1 MDLETAR
8 FVLSKSGEDCLK
20 ELTARYPSIAAPQ
33 ELTVIEWLRKHARLN
48 QAQSSAILEVAKARQ
63 KAAETNKFSR
73 ATQMFFTREALEQAS
88 GEEIAAYRSQR
99 FTRVFEANTAI
110 ADLCCGIG
118 GDTTALSRQFSVTG
132 VDLDQS
138 RLLFAAANAAVY
150 GNAERFTGLHED
162 VTECKINAYQ
172 GAFFDPGRRTK
183 DGRRINN
190 PEHYLPPLSTIHSW
204 LPHLEGLAVKLSP
217 GIDYEKLKD
226 LDCEIEIISQDG
238 EVKEALLW
246 FGTLKEV
253 GGETS
258 GKVARHRATLLT
270 SQKEKAPTRYKDERA
285 PDENDRAE
293 VDSNSAPSDQDKQII
308 TLSDAD
314 GMEPLAVAPL
324 ARYLHEPDGA
334 IIRAG
339 LVELVGA
346 RFNALKIDQDIAYL
360 TGATPAKAPLMR
372 SFEVLAAMPFSLK
385 KLKAELQALA
395 CTSVVV
401 KKRGSPIAPEELLK
415 ALALKNAHKKA
426 KHDAEPQTE
435 LTVFLTHLNGIHSAI
450 ITRETKA

>member
-150 GNAERFTGLHED
+150 GNAERFAGLHED
-162 VTECKINAYQ
+162 VKECKISSYQ

-253 GGETS
+253 DGETS
-258 GKVARHRATLLT
+258 GKVARPRATLLT

>member
-150 GNAERFTGLHED
+150 RNAERFTGLHED

-172 GAFFDPGRRTK
+172 GAFFDP
-183 DGRRINN
+183 
-190 PEHYLPPLSTIHSW
+190 
-204 LPHLEGLAVKLSP
+204 
-217 GIDYEKLKD
+217 
-226 LDCEIEIISQDG
+226 
-238 EVKEALLW
+238 
-246 FGTLKEV
+246 
-253 GGETS
+253 
-258 GKVARHRATLLT
+258 
-270 SQKEKAPTRYKDERA
+270 
-285 PDENDRAE
+285 
-293 VDSNSAPSDQDKQII
+293 
-308 TLSDAD
+308 
-314 GMEPLAVAPL
+314 
-324 ARYLHEPDGA
+324 
-334 IIRAG
+334 
-339 LVELVGA
+339 
-346 RFNALKIDQDIAYL
+346 
-360 TGATPAKAPLMR
+360 
-372 SFEVLAAMPFSLK
+372 
-385 KLKAELQALA
+385 
-395 CTSVVV
+395 
-401 KKRGSPIAPEELLK
+401 
-415 ALALKNAHKKA
+415 
-426 KHDAEPQTE
+426 
-435 LTVFLTHLNGIHSAI
+435 
-450 ITRETKA
+450 

>member
-33 ELTVIEWLRKHARLN
+33 ELSIIEWLRKRANLN

-73 ATQMFFTREALEQAS
+73 AVEMFFTREALEQAS
-88 GEEIAAYRSQR
+88 GEEIAAHRSRR
-99 FTRVFEANTAI
+99 FARAFEANATI

-118 GDTTALSRQFSVTG
+118 GDTTALSRNFSVTG
-132 VDLDQS
+132 VDLDQA

-150 GNAERFTGLHED
+150 GNAERFAGLHED
-162 VTECKINAYQ
+162 VTKCKINSYQ

-190 PEHYLPPLSTIHSW
+190 PEHYLPPLGTIHSW
-204 LPHLEGLAVKLSP
+204 LPHLKGLAVKLSP

-246 FGTLKEV
+246 FGALREA
-253 GGETS
+253 GG
-258 GKVARHRATLLT
+258 KAARHRATLLT
-270 SQKEKAPTRYKDERA
+270 SNKYQAPTRQ
-285 PDENDRAE
+285 E
-293 VDSNSAPSDQDKQII
+293 VDMVPGDNYRPGFDSNSAQGDSKKQII
-308 TLSDAD
+308 TLSDAG

-360 TGATPAKAPLMR
+360 TGATPATAPLMR

-435 LTVFLTHLNGIHSAI
+435 LTVFLTHLDGIHSAI
-450 ITRETKA
+450 ITREYKA

>member
-33 ELTVIEWLRKHARLN
+33 ELSAIEWLRKHARLN

-63 KAAETNKFSR
+63 RAAETNKFSR
-73 ATQMFFTREALEQAS
+73 AAQLFFTREALEQAS
-88 GEEIAAYRSQR
+88 GEEIAAYRSRR
-99 FTRVFEANTAI
+99 FARAFEANTAI

-118 GDTTALSRQFSVTG
+118 GDTTALSRHFSVTG
-132 VDLDQS
+132 VDLDQA
-138 RLLFAAANAAVY
+138 RLIFAAANAAVY
-150 GNAERFTGLHED
+150 GNAERFAGLHED
-162 VTECKINAYQ
+162 VKECKISSYQ

-204 LPHLEGLAVKLSP
+204 LPHLKGLAVKLSP

-253 GGETS
+253 GGETG

-270 SQKEKAPTRYKDERA
+270 SKKATAPARDEDERA
-285 PDENDRAE
+285 PGENQRVG
-293 VDSNSAPSDQDKQII
+293 VDASSPPGDDDKRII
-308 TLSDAD
+308 TFSDAD

-401 KKRGSPIAPEELLK
+401 KKRGSPIAPEELLR

-450 ITRETKA
+450 ITREYKA

>member
-33 ELTVIEWLRKHARLN
+33 ELSVIEWLRKRANLN

-73 ATQMFFTREALEQAS
+73 AAEMFFTREALEQAS
-88 GEEIAAYRSQR
+88 GEEIAAYRSRR
-99 FTRVFEANTAI
+99 FARAFEANATI

-118 GDTTALSRQFSVTG
+118 GDTTALSRNFSVTG
-132 VDLDQS
+132 VDLDQA

-150 GNAERFTGLHED
+150 GNAERFAGLHED
-162 VTECKINAYQ
+162 VTECKINSYQ

-190 PEHYLPPLSTIHSW
+190 PEHYLPPLGTIHSW
-204 LPHLEGLAVKLSP
+204 LPHLKGLAVKLSP

-226 LDCEIEIISQDG
+226 FDCEIEIISQDG

-246 FGTLKEV
+246 FGALREA
-253 GGETS
+253 GGNA
-258 GKVARHRATLLT
+258 ARHRATLLT
-270 SQKEKAPTRYKDERA
+270 SKKAKAPTRHEDEITPGEDDKA
-285 PDENDRAE
+285 WI
-293 VDSNSAPSDQDKQII
+293 DSKSALSEEDKQII
-308 TLSDAD
+308 TLSDAE

-346 RFNALKIDQDIAYL
+346 RFNALKIDREIAYL

-385 KLKAELQALA
+385 KLKAELQALG

-415 ALALKNAHKKA
+415 ALALKNAQKKA
-426 KHDAEPQTE
+426 KHGAEPLTE
-435 LTVFLTHLNGIHSAI
+435 LTVFLTHLDGIHSAI
-450 ITRETKA
+450 ITREYKA

>member
-33 ELTVIEWLRKHARLN
+33 ELSVIEWLRKHARLN

-63 KAAETNKFSR
+63 KAAETSKFSR
-73 ATQMFFTREALEQAS
+73 AAQMFFTREALEQAS
-88 GEEIAAYRSQR
+88 GEEIAAYRSRR
-99 FTRVFEANTAI
+99 FARAFEANTAI

-132 VDLDQS
+132 VDLDQA

-150 GNAERFTGLHED
+150 GNAERFAGSQED
-162 VTECKINAYQ
+162 VRECKINAYQ

-204 LPHLEGLAVKLSP
+204 LPHLNGLAVKLSP

-253 GGETS
+253 GGETT

-270 SQKEKAPTRYKDERA
+270 SQKENASTRYEDERA
-285 PDENDRAE
+285 PGENHRAG
-293 VDSNSAPSDQDKQII
+293 VDSNSALSDQNKQII

-415 ALALKNAHKKA
+415 ALALKNAQRKA

-435 LTVFLTHLNGIHSAI
+435 LTVFLTHLDGIHSAI
-450 ITRETKA
+450 ITREYKA